1 MKWLNASILI
11 GFLIIATSDTWPP
24 AASDTRS
31 PATPA
36 LRPPAALAPR
46 PPAASPTE
54 KRGQLFV
61 SHYENVLGTSME
73 LKVLAP
79 SEREASLAEK
89 AALKEIAR
97 LGRILSGYDTASE
110 FSHWLHTSGQP
121 VKVSPELFE
130 VLNLFDEWRTRTGGA
145 LDASAE
151 VITRLWRQAA
161 NRGQVPDQQELARA
175 VAEVQQP
182 HWRLDSLNKTAT
194 HLSQAPLMLNS
205 FAKSYIIRR
214 AADAAMA
221 ASNARATVVNIG
233 GDLVVSGDWKET
245 VQISDPKADAENDAP
260 IDRLLITNEAVATS
274 GNYRRG
280 EQIGGHW
287 YSHIVDP
294 RTGQPADAVI
304 SATVVAPRATD
315 AGALATA
322 FNVLSSDESVRLASG
337 LPGVEYL
344 IITRS
349 GQRIASPGWHAL
361 EAPASPANAAS
372 GPSTGTAT
380 AASRPPSGTAAS
392 PASPAAFADDLELVV
407 NLEINLQ
414 KEGFSKR
421 PYVAVWVENQ
431 DHAAVRTIAVWH
443 GSDRYLPELK
453 SWYLKYRGLYETDK
467 AALST
472 VSSATRSPGKYTLK
486 WDGKDDQ
493 GNLVKPGTYIIKI
506 EATREHGNYRLI
518 RQELVCNGT
527 PQHID
532 LPGNVEIASASLD
545 YRKRT
550 VGN

>member
-46 PPAASPTE
+46 PPAASPAE

-322 FNVLSSDESVRLASG
+322 FNVLSPDESVRLASG

>member
-1 MKWLNASILI
+1 MTKMISMKWLNASIVVAL
-11 GFLIIATSDTWPP
+11 LIITTSNT
-24 AASDTRS
+24 
-31 PATPA
+31 
-36 LRPPAALAPR
+36 R
-46 PPAASPTE
+46 PPAASAPFPHAGSPAE

-151 VITRLWRQAA
+151 VITRLWRQGAA
-161 NRGQVPDQQELARA
+161 RGQVPDQQELARA

-182 HWRLDSLNKTAT
+182 HWRLDPVNQTAT
-194 HLSQAPLMLNS
+194 HLSHAPLMLNS

-221 ASNARATVVNIG
+221 ASNARAAVVNIG

-260 IDRLLITNEAVATS
+260 IDRLLITNKAVATS

-280 EQIGGHW
+280 EQIAGHW

-322 FNVLSSDESVRLASG
+322 FNVLSPDESVRLASG

-349 GQRIASPGWHAL
+349 GQRIASSGWHAL
-361 EAPASPANAAS
+361 EAPASPVS
-372 GPSTGTAT
+372 PTT
-380 AASRPPSGTAAS
+380 RPPSAPLTSATSS
-392 PASPAAFADDLELVV
+392 PTSSADDFEWVV

-414 KEGFSKR
+414 KEGFAKR

-431 DHAAVRTIAVWH
+431 DHAPVRTIAVWH
-443 GSDRYLPELK
+443 EKDRYLPELK

-506 EATREHGNYRLI
+506 EATREHGTYQLI

-545 YRKRT
+545 YRKRS